1 MVINIF
7 ALDSSNKEDPEYSL
21 VGHTDNVC
29 VIHVG
34 PAGVIIS
41 GSWDKYV
48 NVFFYGQ
55 STMRAETQDRQ
66 SLERLQA
73 SV

>member
-7 ALDSSNKEDPEYSL
+7 ALDSSNKEDPEYTL

-29 VIHVG
+29 AIHVG

-41 GSWDKYV
+41 GSWDK
-48 NVFFYGQ
+48 
-55 STMRAETQDRQ
+55 
-66 SLERLQA
+66 
-73 SV
+73 